1 MAENQGIVVPGEA
14 VEGSL
19 APSVSE
25 QQEVAVKERARS
37 LGWKP
42 LKEYDKDPAD
52 WVSAREFLSRQSF
65 FDKIKEQRNEIRSLK
80 TDIQLMGQH
89 FSQMKEVEYK
99 RALSTLKSDR
109 KEATASGNIDKA
121 ESISDQITEIET
133 QRKQTTTQTQ
143 PQQGAEEFE
152 QFKQRNKWYNSDSDL
167 TKRANAVGIGYANM
181 NPQATPNEV
190 LAYVEEA
197 MRPSVQPKRVVA
209 PASPE
214 AGGINQAG
222 RGSKNKLSEGDLS
235 PMQQKIMNTL
245 IQRGI
250 KTKDEYLTELTQA
263 ESVKN
268 ASSLDTPKKKGEK

>member
-1 MAENQGIVVPGEA
+1 MAENQGIAVPGEA
-14 VEGSL
+14 GESSS

-99 RALSTLKSDR
+99 RALSSLKVER

-133 QRKQTTTQTQ
+133 QRKQAVVSQTQ

-152 QFKQRNKWYNSDSDL
+152 KFKQRNKWYNSDVDL

-181 NPQATPNEV
+181 NPQASPDEV

-197 MRPSVQPKRVVA
+197 MRSSVQPKRVVA

-235 PMQQKIMNTL
+235 PMQVKIMNTL
-245 IQRGI
+245 VQRGI
-250 KTKDEYLTELTQA
+250 QTKDQYLTALTQA

-268 ASSLDTPKKKGEK
+268 ASSLDVVKEKK

>member
-1 MAENQGIVVPGEA
+1 MAENVGIAIPGEA
-14 VEGSL
+14 QESSL

-25 QQEVAVKERARS
+25 QQEVAVKERART

-99 RALSTLKSDR
+99 RALSSLKTER
-109 KEATASGNIDKA
+109 KEATASGDVDKA

-133 QRKQTTTQTQ
+133 QRKEAAK
-143 PQQGAEEFE
+143 PQVNQNYGAPEFE
-152 QFKQRNKWYNSDSDL
+152 DFKQRNKWYNTDNDL
-167 TKRANAVGIGYANM
+167 TKRANAIGIGYANM
-181 NPQATPNEV
+181 NPNATPGQV
-190 LAYVEEA
+190 LEYVEEA
-197 MRPSVQPKRVVA
+197 MRPSIQPKRVVA

-214 AGGINQAG
+214 AGGLNQPKG
-222 RGSKNKLSEGDLS
+222 RVNKLTEGDLN
-235 PMQQKIMNTL
+235 PMQVKIMNTL
-245 IQRGI
+245 VQRGI
-250 KTKDEYLTELTQA
+250 QTKEQYLTALTQA

-268 ASSLDTPKKKGEK
+268 ATSLDVVKEKK